1 MRVTNKLNLPA
12 ALVSAVS
19 RERHNEPNSYSA
31 TTLIKGVKEIILT
44 LRHWDELEADAADS
58 IWAIWGTAVHA
69 IFEKQKDETFKEEF
83 FSVPVGEKS
92 RITGTVDSYDLE
104 NAIITDWKT
113 ASIWKVQ
120 FQDFE
125 DWRRQGLI
133 YAWLL
138 TQTGLEVKKCRFVA
152 ILKDHSK
159 SKARR
164 DSQYPQSPVYVYEFP
179 VTEKDLQ
186 EIGEFI
192 KSKVCDI
199 EANLS
204 LDDDTICACSNS
216 ERWADDEKFA
226 VMKTGRKSAL
236 RVFDNR
242 EDAEKMAAEC
252 GAGHSVEHR
261 PAESKKCADYCP
273 CKEFCNFYK
282 SIVEGAA

>member
-164 DSQYPQSPVYVYEFP
+164 DSQYPQSPVYVYEFL

-186 EIGEFI
+186 DIGEFI
-192 KSKVCDI
+192 KSKVADI
-199 EANLS
+199 EASLS
-204 LDDDTICACSNS
+204 VDDDTVSPCSNS

-273 CKEFCNFYK
+273 CKEFCSFYK
-282 SIVEGAA
+282 NEVEK